1 MVDEKQAGGTE
12 KKLESL
18 YGPLAWKLYS
28 NIRSQGLFKIT
39 SVSFFMEELIEFYVQ
54 NIRIVDKSELASQ
67 NLHALVPLL
76 PSLRELR
83 TLLTNVHK
91 YTSRKMALFKL
102 ILDIMIC
109 YYKATEKPVYKKLRK
124 EVIPLALKF
133 YATIPEAMLVGMV
146 SELISCGCVC
156 GTGCVKTVEEK
167 YVLLKNSKKEV
178 VEYYRTEVVNLEN
191 LSGGTDTSMFCM

>member
-1 MVDEKQAGGTE
+1 
-12 KKLESL
+12 
-18 YGPLAWKLYS
+18 
-28 NIRSQGLFKIT
+28 
-39 SVSFFMEELIEFYVQ
+39 MEELIEFYVQ

-83 TLLTNVHK
+83 TLLNNVHK

-109 YYKATEKPVYKKLRK
+109 YYRATEKPVYKKLRK

-133 YATIPEAMLVGMV
+133 YATIPEAMLVGTV

-156 GTGCVKTVEEK
+156 EDK

-178 VEYYRTEVVNLEN
+178 VEYYRTEVINLEN
-191 LSGGTDTSMFCM
+191 LSGGTDASMFCM